1 MTDNDVHPAEKR
13 LEKTIMKRFL
23 FSVAVISIPSLL
35 VAADRAEWTQWRGP
49 DRLCAVPA
57 GTEWP
62 EKLDEATLV
71 ETYRVPLEPSY
82 SGPIVA
88 QDRIFVTETVNKEK
102 EVVRALDRDSGKELW
117 QVEWSGAMSVPFFA
131 ASNGSW
137 IRATPIYDGE
147 KLYVAG
153 MLDVL
158 VALDGKSGKEAWRK
172 DFREEFGTVGQS
184 FGFVCSPLIDGEF
197 LYVQTSGGLVKL
209 DCKSGAT
216 GWRGLKEEGLSNR
229 VCPGDRWASGPV
241 VSA

>member
-102 EVVRALDRDSGKELW
+102 EVVRA
-117 QVEWSGAMSVPFFA
+117 
-131 ASNGSW
+131 
-137 IRATPIYDGE
+137 
-147 KLYVAG
+147 
-153 MLDVL
+153 
-158 VALDGKSGKEAWRK
+158 
-172 DFREEFGTVGQS
+172 GT
-184 FGFVCSPLIDGEF
+184 
-197 LYVQTSGGLVKL
+197 
-209 DCKSGAT
+209 AH
-216 GWRGLKEEGLSNR
+216 RR
-229 VCPGDRWASGPV
+229 SGPRH
-241 VSA
+241 